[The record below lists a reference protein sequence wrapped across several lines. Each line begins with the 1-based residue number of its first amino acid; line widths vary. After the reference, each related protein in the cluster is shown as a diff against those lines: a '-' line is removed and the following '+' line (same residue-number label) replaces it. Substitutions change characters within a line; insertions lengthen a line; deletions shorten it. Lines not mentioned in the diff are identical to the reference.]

1 MLSPQTFF
9 PGENS
14 NWFTIKY
21 GICIVPILSILML
34 FQKLLRMQS
43 LECMEC
49 WRFWKTYFFKI
60 KKFHWYGNDIVSWYF
75 HISTDC
81 DLYQNYQF
89 PFWNFWWSGGSQFEI
104 SNRALAR
111 IFLVLK
117 YYFHHQQNNRNIFWC
132 LNIIPPRIFL
142 VLKYYPQHQWNNIVI
157 PTPGNFMGKLR
168 SSVMGVNFLYYP
180 IEFALT
186 LSFQAFT
193 KEFILSWEVTNKVI
207 FAICIDPSS
216 TINPT
221 QFLLANIVILFNLFP
236 LVLCW
241 RNPYFIVKVHSRGSQ
256 SHFLTTTSH
265 ISICQHKASITKIH
279 KKYFS

>member
-1 MLSPQTFF
+1 
-9 PGENS
+9 
-14 NWFTIKY
+14 
-21 GICIVPILSILML
+21 
-34 FQKLLRMQS
+34 
-43 LECMEC
+43 MEC

-60 KKFHWYGNDIVSWYF
+60 KKFYWYGNDSVSWYF
-75 HISTDC
+75 FSYFYRLRSLSKLPISFLKLLMKWRKSIWNFKSSVGKNIFGRNIISTTNKID
-81 DLYQNYQF
+81 
-89 PFWNFWWSGGSQFEI
+89 
-104 SNRALAR
+104 
-111 IFLVLK
+111 
-117 YYFHHQQNNRNIFWC
+117 RNIFWC
-132 LNIIPPRIFL
+132 WNIIPTKDTFGVEILFPPRIFL
-142 VLKYYPQHQWNNIVI
+142 VLKYHPHHQWNNIVI

-221 QFLLANIVILFNLFP
+221 KFLLANIVILFNLFS

-241 RNPYFIVKVHSRGSQ
+241 RNPYFSVKVHSRGSQ

-279 KKYFS
+279 KKYFSQLQGSISTEKETLSG